1 MKLFQSTWPAVF
13 VLLSPESLVWWY
25 NELLS
30 VTVMFMYD
38 LGVIEFG
45 RVTWMEEKEIK
56 KDHIWADSG
65 HFIFYTHDVRARYG
79 PRYRT

>member
-1 MKLFQSTWPAVF
+1 
-13 VLLSPESLVWWY
+13 
-25 NELLS
+25 
-30 VTVMFMYD
+30 MFMYD

-56 KDHIWADSG
+56 KDHIRADSG
-65 HFIFYTHDVRARYG
+65 HFIFYTHDVRARYR